1 MKYRVLIAE
10 EDITGRAI
18 LREAIKASGISTNE
32 IREVTD
38 IPEMEKY
45 CEEYRPKVCILSV
58 SFPGWEKEVIRRI
71 KLVSPE
77 TKVILATNQI
87 TSVLKIM
94 GGIGAGAERNYLT
107 KPYRRDEIEEI
118 LKKSLA

>member
-1 MKYRVLIAE
+1 MKYKVLIAE

-18 LREAIKASGISTNE
+18 IREAIKASGISTKE

-38 IPEMEKY
+38 ILEMEKY
-45 CEEYRPKVCILSV
+45 CEEHRPKVCILSV
-58 SFPGWEKEVIRRI
+58 SFPGWEKEAIRRI

-77 TKVILATNQI
+77 TKVIIAMNQI

-94 GGIGAGAERNYLT
+94 EGIGAGAERNYLT

>member
-10 EDITGRAI
+10 EDVTNRAI
-18 LREAIKASGISTNE
+18 LREAIKNSGISTKE
-32 IREVTD
+32 MREATD
-38 IPEMEKY
+38 ILELEKC
-45 CEEYRPKVCILSV
+45 CEEHKPEVCILSV
-58 SFPGWEKEVIRRI
+58 SFPEWKKETIKRV

-77 TKVILATNQI
+77 TKVILATDQM
-87 TSVLKIM
+87 TSVLRIM
-94 GGIGAGAERNYLT
+94 EGIGAGAERNYLT